1 MRYFDTNLNLSKEDI
16 LIRRSAREFA
26 QKVMRPVSRELDAM
40 TAEQAVAPDSPLWA
54 VLKQAYKLEFHTIML
69 PEYYGGQG
77 LSPLQVH
84 IVFEEFGW
92 ASFGLSV
99 QLAVVCFPFYI
110 ACMTGDE
117 ELIETFV
124 KPFCEC
130 KDGSI
135 RGCWAITEPDHG
147 SDILAIGEEC
157 FTSEN
162 MRGNVQAVLDGDEW
176 VINGQKSSWVSGGTI
191 ATHALLHPQVDPSH
205 GLAGGGVCFVPLD
218 RKGVS
223 KGKPLEKIG
232 QRDLNQGELFFD
244 NVRIPK
250 SWMMVEPDFYVP
262 LLDMI
267 LASANLCMAS
277 WSTGLARA
285 TFEESLTYSKQ
296 RIQGGKP
303 LIEHYVM
310 KQRIFELFAR
320 TESCRA
326 ISRAAIDLNLNISP
340 PHVEYSLWAKTQ
352 CTEMAFKNSH
362 EGIQI
367 WGGNGLTKE
376 YVLEKLF
383 RDARATL
390 IEDGNNETLAR
401 HGGHILGETYP
412 RSKENF

>member
-1 MRYFDTNLNLSKEDI
+1 MRYFDTNTNLSKEDI

-26 QKVMRPVSRELDAM
+26 EKVMRPVSRELDAM
-40 TAEQAVAPDSPLWA
+40 TAEQMVAPDSPLWDL
-54 VLKQAYKLEFHTIML
+54 LKQAYELEFHTIML

-77 LSPLQVH
+77 LSPLQLH
-84 IVFEEFGW
+84 MVFEEFGW
-92 ASFGLSV
+92 ASFGLAV

-117 ELIETFV
+117 ELIDTFV

-130 KDGSI
+130 RDASI

-147 SDILAIGEEC
+147 SDILAIGEKC
-157 FTSEN
+157 YTSDK

-223 KGKPLEKIG
+223 RGKPLEKIG
-232 QRDLNQGELFFD
+232 QRDLNQGEIFFD

-285 TFEESLTYSKQ
+285 AFEESFSYSKQ

-326 ISRAAIDLNLNISP
+326 ISRTAIDLNLNISP

-352 CTEMAFKNSH
+352 CTEMAFKNAH
-362 EGIQI
+362 EAIQI

-376 YVLEKLF
+376 YILEKLF
-383 RDARATL
+383 RDARSTL

-412 RSKENF
+412 RTPESF

>member
-285 TFEESLTYSKQ
+285 TFEEALTYSKQ

-303 LIEHYVM
+303 LIEHYVV

-362 EGIQI
+362 EAIQI